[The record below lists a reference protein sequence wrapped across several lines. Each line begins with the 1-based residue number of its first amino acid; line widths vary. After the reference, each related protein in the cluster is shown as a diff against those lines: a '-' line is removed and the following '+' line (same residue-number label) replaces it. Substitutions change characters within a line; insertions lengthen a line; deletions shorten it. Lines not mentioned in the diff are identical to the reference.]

1 MAGLMETP
9 AGERLT
15 IGLFG
20 RRNSGKTT
28 LFNALLGQDAGIV
41 SDTPGTTTDA
51 LRKNFEWRG
60 SAR

>member
-20 RRNSGKTT
+20 RRNSGKTS

-41 SDTPGTTTDA
+41 SDTPGPPQMPYG
-51 LRKNFEWRG
+51 KISNGGG